1 MPLIASRFAGPLFY
15 LATHTSI
22 RTAVEA
28 AAIQTHH
35 LLRNRRCAILFCS
48 LRRSTASIA
57 TTIVPTGCSVAAVV
71 GVTGC
76 NNSAASRIGKRRGR
90 GEKKDKE
97 TRAAQAPSKVP
108 TAPDFNSESSSA
120 AAAVSAMY
128 VCTASSPT
136 RCLAIDTGNSGNTGN
151 TGNAVNPGRP
161 RVEGLHVAIRL
172 TATAHT
178 STPGSAP
185 GFYCWQAS
193 RQVGV

>member
-90 GEKKDKE
+90 GEKKIKRHE
-97 TRAAQAPSKVP
+97 QRRRPPRCQQPQ
-108 TAPDFNSESSSA
+108 SSSA

-128 VCTASSPT
+128 VCSASSPT
-136 RCLAIDTGNSGNTGN
+136 RCLAINTGNSGNTGN